1 MKWILITLLLTPL
14 ALAATNSTDPFTKIT
29 QAIEQILTSIDNFLQ
44 HLKDV
49 LKTNISSMSKTLSV
63 ILGLVG
69 AFLYFSGLNKYTG
82 RGMIIGA
89 VLLYLLAEF
98 ILNI

>member
-1 MKWILITLLLTPL
+1 MLITLLLTPL
-14 ALAATNSTDPFTKIT
+14 ALAAINSTDPFTKIT
-29 QAIEQILTSIDNFLQ
+29 QTIEQILTSIDNFLQ

-49 LKTNISSMSKTLSV
+49 LKTHISSMSKTLSV

>member
-1 MKWILITLLLTPL
+1 MLITLLLAPL
-14 ALAATNSTDPFTKIT
+14 ALAATNSTVSFTKIT
-29 QAIEQILTSIDNFLQ
+29 QTIEQILNSVDNFLQ

-49 LKTNISSMSKTLSV
+49 LKTHISSMSKTLSV

-69 AFLYFSGLNKYTG
+69 AFLYFSSLNKYTG

-98 ILNI
+98 VLNL

>member
-1 MKWILITLLLTPL
+1 MLITLLLAPL
-14 ALAATNSTDPFTKIT
+14 VLAVTNSTDPFTKIT
-29 QAIEQILTSIDNFLQ
+29 QTIEQILNSVDNFLQ
-44 HLKDV
+44 HLKDI
-49 LKTNISSMSKTLSV
+49 LKTHISSMSKTLSV

-98 ILNI
+98 ILNF

>member
-1 MKWILITLLLTPL
+1 MLITLLLPPL

-29 QAIEQILTSIDNFLQ
+29 QTIEQILTSVDNFLQ

-49 LKTNISSMSKTLSV
+49 LKTHISSMSKTLSV

-98 ILNI
+98 ILNF

>member
-1 MKWILITLLLTPL
+1 MLITLLLAPL
-14 ALAATNSTDPFTKIT
+14 ALAVTNSTDPFTKIT
-29 QAIEQILTSIDNFLQ
+29 QTIEQILNSVDNFLQ
-44 HLKDV
+44 HLKDI
-49 LKTNISSMSKTLSV
+49 LKTHISSMSKTLSV

-98 ILNI
+98 ILNF

>member
-1 MKWILITLLLTPL
+1 MLIILLLAPL

-29 QAIEQILTSIDNFLQ
+29 QTIEQILNSVDNFLQ

-49 LKTNISSMSKTLSV
+49 LKTHISSMSKTLSV

-69 AFLYFSGLNKYTG
+69 AFLYFSGFNKYTG

-98 ILNI
+98 ILNF

>member
-1 MKWILITLLLTPL
+1 MLITLLLAPL
-14 ALAATNSTDPFTKIT
+14 ALAATSSADPFTKIT
-29 QAIEQILTSIDNFLQ
+29 QTIEQILTSVDNFLQ

-49 LKTNISSMSKTLSV
+49 LKTHISSMSKTLSV
-63 ILGLVG
+63 ILGLIG

>member
-1 MKWILITLLLTPL
+1 MLVILLLAPL
-14 ALAATNSTDPFTKIT
+14 ALAVTNSTDPFTKIT
-29 QAIEQILTSIDNFLQ
+29 QTIEQILNSVDNFLQ

-49 LKTNISSMSKTLSV
+49 LKTHISSMSKTLSV

-89 VLLYLLAEF
+89 VLLYILAEF
-98 ILNI
+98 ILNF

>member
-1 MKWILITLLLTPL
+1 
-14 ALAATNSTDPFTKIT
+14 
-29 QAIEQILTSIDNFLQ
+29 
-44 HLKDV
+44 
-49 LKTNISSMSKTLSV
+49 MSKTLSV

-98 ILNI
+98 ILNF

>member
-1 MKWILITLLLTPL
+1 MLITLLLAPL
-14 ALAATNSTDPFTKIT
+14 ALAATNSTDPFAKIT
-29 QAIEQILTSIDNFLQ
+29 QTIEQILTSVDNFLQ

-49 LKTNISSMSKTLSV
+49 LKTHISSMSKTLSV

-98 ILNI
+98 ILNF

>member
-1 MKWILITLLLTPL
+1 MLLITLLLAPL

-29 QAIEQILTSIDNFLQ
+29 QTIEQILNSVDNFLQ

-49 LKTNISSMSKTLSV
+49 LKTHISSMSKTLSV
-63 ILGLVG
+63 LLGLVG
-69 AFLYFSGLNKYTG
+69 AFLYFSGFNKYTG

-98 ILNI
+98 ILNF